1 MDYFTALKYCKKDLK
16 KYSKKAIL
24 NLAKNRNINISL
36 NYNDILTELSKDI
49 INEYYKSSNLD
60 YDDCTNNTD
69 YINLELWS
77 KENQPD
83 IKIFFIN
90 NPNKKPEILCINKE
104 TINQLIAIPE
114 NKIRGWIP
122 QDYKNI
128 DKNGHG
134 GRPSY
139 MERFTKIID
148 KYIDNPEI
156 FELNEKET
164 LFSAIPVY
172 KNKRVGKENTN
183 FGISELHGQLPGETI
198 YHIFTG
204 PLTVNTAKNIYNE
217 YYKNKLKKIN
227 QDQLPNELND
237 ILEKILQFNQDNYY
251 IDDNV
256 KTINSDLNSIINY
269 ILSRNNTIIL
279 SKKDNDKY
287 SYIGIDINP
296 DLEEFKEYGSLKL
309 ITKDT
314 FTDNDFNIIKKLY
327 NNNKE
332 FRQEIDYIYEHESE
346 NII

>member
-1 MDYFTALKYCKKDLK
+1 MDYFRALKYCKKDLK
-16 KYSKKAIL
+16 KYSKEAIL
-24 NLAKNRNINISL
+24 NLAKNRNINLSL
-36 NYNDILTELSKDI
+36 KYNDILTELSKDI

-69 YINLELWS
+69 YINLEPWT

-172 KNKRVGKENTN
+172 KNKRIGKENTS

-227 QDQLPNELND
+227 NESLSDNLND
-237 ILEKILQFNQDNYY
+237 ILEKIIQFNENNYY

-256 KTINSDLNSIINY
+256 IFKQTKPDLKNIIEY

-279 SKKDNDKY
+279 TLKNNKY
-287 SYIGIDINP
+287 SFVTIDRKP
-296 DLEEFKEYGSLKL
+296 DLEDFKEYGSLKL
-309 ITKDT
+309 ITKDNI
-314 FTDNDFNIIKKLY
+314 TDNDFNIIKKLY
-327 NNNKE
+327 NSNKE
-332 FRQEIDYIYEHESE
+332 FMQEIDYIYEHEFE
-346 NII
+346 NI

>member
-1 MDYFTALKYCKKDLK
+1 MDYFTAVKYCKKDLK
-16 KYSKKAIL
+16 KYSKQSIL
-24 NLAKNRNINISL
+24 NLAKNRNINLSL
-36 NYNDILTELSKDI
+36 SYNDILKELSKDI
-49 INEYYKSSNLD
+49 ISDYYKTSNLD
-60 YDDCTNNTD
+60 YKDCTNNTD
-69 YINLELWS
+69 YINLEPWT
-77 KENQPD
+77 KENEPD
-83 IKIFFIN
+83 LKIFFIHN
-90 NPNKKPEILCINKE
+90 VNKKPEVLCINRE
-104 TINQLIAIPE
+104 TLNQLISLSV
-114 NKIRGWIP
+114 NKINGWIP
-122 QDYKNI
+122 QDFKNI

-139 MERFTKIID
+139 MEKFTKIID

-156 FELNEKET
+156 FDLNEKET

-172 KNKRVGKENTN
+172 KNKRVGKETTN

-204 PLTVNTAKNIYNE
+204 PLTLNKAQNIYNE

-227 QDQLPNELND
+227 QEQLPNELND

-287 SYIGIDINP
+287 SYIGIDRNP
-296 DLEEFKEYGSLKL
+296 DIDELQGYGILKL
-309 ITKDT
+309 ISKDN
-314 FTDNDFNIIKKLY
+314 FTNNDLNIIKKLY